1 MGNKSSIWK
10 KLYRFLF
17 IIRKESEMKLY
28 GFNHIIREYTGFPSW
43 LALPCHME
51 HGWTALDKPLNSDL
65 IMAETKPL
73 MLVFSKRRADEWKEK
88 SNTPV
93 VIMGAPFIHYRKMH
107 NIEVKK
113 EANGTIAFPSHSC
126 ENLKS
131 VFNISMYCDQLLAL
145 PEEFHPITVCLHD
158 HDIKLGR
165 KNTFQKKGLNVVSA
179 GDVLSPLFAK
189 KFYEILSSC
198 LYTTS
203 NAIGSY
209 TFYSVEMGIPFFIHG
224 QTPIM
229 INNGRDYNVPMDY
242 SISSFNY
249 GDFAQKIFTTGP
261 TKVITKKQR
270 FFVQEELGSSSC
282 LSGKNIMHML
292 IKVKAIEGLIIIKT
306 LILESGKYIFTKFV
320 K

>member
-126 ENLKS
+126 ENVKS
-131 VFNISMYCDQLLAL
+131 AFNIGMYCDQLLAL

-165 KNTFQKKGLNVVSA
+165 KNIFQKKGLNVVSA
-179 GDVLSPLFAK
+179 GEQFSPNFAK
-189 KFYEILSSC
+189 DFYNILSGC
-198 LYTTS
+198 QYTTS
-203 NAIGSY
+203 NVVGSY
-209 TFYSVEMGIPFFIHG
+209 TFYSIEMGIPFFIYG
-224 QTPIM
+224 QTPLM
-229 INNGRDYNVPMDY
+229 MNNGKDINVPVNY
-242 SISSFNY
+242 SISNYKYGVAAQELFN
-249 GDFAQKIFTTGP
+249 TGQ
-261 TKVITKKQR
+261 TGIISEGQR
-270 FFVQEELGSSSC
+270 IFVQKELGEIDC
-282 LSGKNIMHML
+282 LPKGKL
-292 IKVKAIEGLIIIKT
+292 RSLLYKAKAKEILKTARTLTIE
-306 LILESGKYIFTKFV
+306 SVKYISAKIL